1 MMRHQVVLTIGL
13 IVMIAGLPLVALA
26 QTGGTTTP
34 PPMSPGLSPPPPA
47 GGSTGQAPSA
57 SPARPGTQGTQ
68 RGETPSGMAFP
79 RTPMI
84 QADCSKG
91 RWQQYGF
98 PDEAACVRALPASPP
113 STR

>member
-1 MMRHQVVLTIGL
+1 MMRHRVLTIGL

-26 QTGGTTTP
+26 QTGGTTAP
-34 PPMSPGLSPPPPA
+34 PPVSPGLSPPPPA
-47 GGSTGQAPSA
+47 SGSTGQAPSA
-57 SPARPGTQGTQ
+57 GPARPGTPTQ

-79 RTPMI
+79 RTPI
-84 QADCSKG
+84 IEADCSKG

-113 STR
+113 RMR